1 MIYVDKGRVPVPS
14 TFHPGGK
21 AERERMQAQAF
32 YSHGDRQ
39 KRFTFSAYRSQDV
52 VRSLGPLF
60 HDKCAYCETRVGA
73 AGPLDVELYRPK
85 GGVAESP
92 SHPGYWWLA
101 ADWQNLLLSCAD
113 CNRQRKHQDSDQ
125 WTVSGKANR
134 FPLSDESK
142 RAFDPHGELDREE
155 PLLLNPCVDTPQ
167 DHLVFDWN
175 GKVTSD
181 TIRGQTTI
189 AVLGLNRSRLVAER
203 ARAARDAR
211 LKLGLIVPLLSAQ
224 KSDIAQQDLLEQLLS
239 DLLGM
244 TEDSAEY
251 AGMTRQLLQPEL
263 SRIFG
268 ENRSRENPGWLA
280 KQHIVTR
287 DRRSHAKNS
296 YQEFEKLQSSFSLSN
311 KKGRERS
318 MSQRRDIERISVRNF
333 KGIRSVDINL
343 VAASSNGGWLMLL
356 GENSAGKSSILQA
369 ISLCLA
375 GADYFASLIDSGAIA
390 PDDLINAN
398 ARAKKATVLVKMSG
412 FAGVHK
418 LTVTQDGAIFT
429 RPSGKT
435 ARVQTS
441 TTGPTRTSGDDE
453 ARQVQ
458 VVLLCYGATRL
469 LPKSTPPKYGQ
480 PYARIDNLFDPF
492 LPLLDAEA
500 WLAKANKSEFD
511 EVALA
516 LKDLLALD
524 ASAMLTRR
532 RGKVFVNAL
541 GERAPIKRL
550 SDGFQSVLAMSID
563 ILDVAVR
570 MWGGARNAEGIV
582 ILDEIGA
589 HLHPTWKM
597 RIVESLRRAFPGMQ
611 FIATTHDP
619 LCLRGLEKGEVV
631 VMKRAEDHRIEAISG
646 LPSPSDFR
654 VDQLLTS
661 EFFGLNSTTDPQT
674 EEEFDNYY
682 ALLALPEPTRD
693 QIEQIQALK
702 EKLESKRLVGETLR
716 EQLMFEAID
725 RIIATRNSRRRSS
738 LPEMKQDAAAEIGRI
753 WDETVTSVLEG
764 T

>member
-1 MIYVDKGRVPVPS
+1 MIYVDKRRVPVPV

-21 AERERMQAQAF
+21 AERESLQALEF
-32 YSHGDRQ
+32 FSHVDRQ
-39 KRFTFSAYRSQDV
+39 KRFTFTAHRSQDV
-52 VRSLGPLF
+52 ARTLNSLF

-92 SHPGYWWLA
+92 SHSGYWWLA
-101 ADWQNLLLSCAD
+101 ADWQNLLLSCPD
-113 CNRQRKHQDSDQ
+113 CNRQRKHQDSGQ

-134 FPLSDESK
+134 FPLADESK
-142 RAFDPHGELDREE
+142 RAFGPHDELDREA
-155 PLLLNPCVDTPQ
+155 PLLLNPCVDDPQ
-167 DHLVFDWN
+167 EHLIFDWN
-175 GKVTSD
+175 GKVISD

-189 AVLGLNRSRLVAER
+189 AVLGLNRSRLVVER
-203 ARAARDAR
+203 ARIARDAR
-211 LKLGLIVPLLSAQ
+211 LKLSLIAPLLREQ
-224 KSDIAQQDLLEQLLS
+224 KPATAQQDLFEQVLS
-239 DLLGM
+239 DLLGL

-251 AGMTRQLLQPEL
+251 AGMTRQLLLPEL
-263 SRIFG
+263 SRILG
-268 ENRSRENPGWLA
+268 GNGDRYNRAWLNKQKIVSQVRRSRA
-280 KQHIVTR
+280 K
-287 DRRSHAKNS
+287 SS
-296 YQEFEKLQSSFSLSN
+296 YNEFEKFQSSFSLSD

-318 MSQRRDIERISVRNF
+318 MSQRRDIERISLRNF
-333 KGIRSVDINL
+333 KGIRSVDISL
-343 VAASSNGGWLMLL
+343 VEAGSNGGWLMLL
-356 GENSAGKSSILQA
+356 GENSAGKSSVLQA

-375 GADYFASLIDSGAIA
+375 GADYFASLIDSGAIK

-398 ARAKKATVLVKMSG
+398 VRARKATVLVKMKG
-412 FAGVHK
+412 FAGAHK
-418 LTVTQDGAIFT
+418 LTVTQDAAIFT

-441 TTGPTRTSGDDE
+441 TTGPTRVSGDDE

-469 LPKSTPPKYGQ
+469 LPKSRPVGYGQ

-500 WLAKANKSEFD
+500 WLSEAKKSEFD

-524 ASAMLTRR
+524 TSATLTRR

-582 ILDEIGA
+582 LLDEIGA

-631 VMKRAEDHRIEAISG
+631 VMKRSESHRIEAIDG

-661 EFFGLNSTTDPQT
+661 EFFGLNSTTDRET

-682 ALLALPEPTRD
+682 ALLALSEPSE
-693 QIEQIQALK
+693 EQIKQISILK

-725 RIIATRNSRRRSS
+725 RIIATRESKVQFS
-738 LPEMKQDAAAEIGRI
+738 LPEMKQNAAAEIGRI
-753 WDETVTSVLEG
+753 WDETIKSVLG
-764 T
+764 GA

>member
-1 MIYVDKGRVPVPS
+1 MIYIDKGRVPLPIS
-14 TFHPGGK
+14 FHPGGK
-21 AERERMQAQAF
+21 AERERVRAEAF
-32 YSHGDRQ
+32 YLLSAPQ
-39 KRFTFSAYRSQDV
+39 KRFIFSAYRSQDV
-52 VRSLGPLF
+52 VESLSILF

-73 AGPLDVELYRPK
+73 TGPLDVELYRPK

-113 CNRQRKHQDSDQ
+113 CNRQRKHRDSDQ
-125 WTVSGKANR
+125 WTLSGKANR
-134 FPLSDESK
+134 FPLADETK
-142 RAFDPHGELDREE
+142 RVFDPSGELDSEE
-155 PLLLNPCVDTPQ
+155 PVLLNPCVDEPQ
-167 DHLVFDWN
+167 NHLIFDWN

-189 AVLGLNRSRLVAER
+189 AVLGLNRYKLVDER
-203 ARAARDAR
+203 ARVARDAR
-211 LKLGLIVPLLSAQ
+211 FKLELIAPLLKAR
-224 KSDIAQQDLLEQLLS
+224 KSDTAQQVQLEQMLS

-244 TEDSAEY
+244 TADSAPY
-251 AGMTRQLLQPEL
+251 AGMTRQLLQPDL
-263 SRIFG
+263 SRILG
-268 ENRSRENPGWLA
+268 ENGNREDYSWLD
-280 KQHIVTR
+280 KQIIISR

-296 YQEFEKLQSSFSLSN
+296 YQEFEKLQSSFSLSD

-333 KGIRSVDINL
+333 KGIRSVDIDL
-343 VAASSNGGWLMLL
+343 VAASSNGSWLMLL

-375 GADYFASLIDSGAIA
+375 GADYFATLVDSGTIT

-398 ARAKKATVLVKMSG
+398 TRTKKATVLVKMTG
-412 FAGVHK
+412 FAGDHK
-418 LTVTQDGAIFT
+418 LTITHEGAFFT
-429 RPSGKT
+429 RPSGKK

-469 LPKSTPPKYGQ
+469 LPKALPPKYGQ
-480 PYARIDNLFDPF
+480 QYARIDNLFDPF
-492 LPLLDAEA
+492 LPLLDAET
-500 WLAKANKSEFD
+500 WLAQAKKSEFD

-524 ASAMLTRR
+524 SDATLKRL

-541 GERAPIKRL
+541 GERAPIRRL

-563 ILDVAVR
+563 MLDVAVR

-582 ILDEIGA
+582 LLDEIGA

-631 VMKRAEDHRIEAISG
+631 VMKRGEDHRIEAVSG

-661 EFFGLNSTTDPQT
+661 EFFGLNSTTDLQT
-674 EEEFDNYY
+674 EEEFDKYY
-682 ALLALPEPTRD
+682 ALLALPERTREQTE
-693 QIEQIQALK
+693 QIEALK
-702 EKLESKRLVGETLR
+702 EKLERKRLVGDTLR

-725 RIIATRNSRRRSS
+725 RIIATHSNRQRAS
-738 LPEMKQDAAAEIGRI
+738 LTKMKQEAAAEIGRM